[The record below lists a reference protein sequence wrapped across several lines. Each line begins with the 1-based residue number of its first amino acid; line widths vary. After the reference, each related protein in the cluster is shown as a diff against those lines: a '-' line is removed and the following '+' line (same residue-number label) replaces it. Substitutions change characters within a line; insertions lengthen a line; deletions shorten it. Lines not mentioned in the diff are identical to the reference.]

1 MEGRLLGS
9 LEPAD
14 AGGQEQHP
22 QYWLKSL
29 GQVTT
34 TKTQFPLCKMELS
47 CPRFP
52 GPLLPPLNLI
62 STQPSLGPGVTDA
75 QLFLLW

>member
-14 AGGQEQHP
+14 AGGQNQHP

-47 CPRFP
+47 CPFSRATAAS
-52 GPLLPPLNLI
+52 PLNLI

>member
-14 AGGQEQHP
+14 AGGQEPAP

-52 GPLLPPLNLI
+52 GPLLPPLNL